1 MPRLPVLSGQDT
13 VRNFERF
20 GWNVARQRGSGAAG
34 QPHSDDQARR
44 NGDPFS
50 AESPNRS

>member
-1 MPRLPVLSGQDT
+1 MPRLPVLSGQET

-20 GWNVARQRGSGAAG
+20 GWNVTR
-34 QPHSDDQARR
+34 QPHSDDQGRR